1 VIIAV
6 AAAVALVQ
14 AYEYIF
20 PLSRDDPGALC
31 TRRSACDESSV
42 GPIRGGVDRLSFFGS
57 ADSPLVLSTWLF
69 ALVSPPTADG
79 IHMFLQCFVGSVFA
93 WLLGRDR
100 LRLGTWISAVAAIAH
115 ASFSYPV
122 FGFLFNAALIPFFAW
137 FLTPSHALGHR
148 YCCSGSGR
156 HC

>member
-1 VIIAV
+1 MIIAV

-69 ALVSPPTADG
+69 ALVSPPTANG

-100 LRLGTWISAVAAIAH
+100 RIPPVMTVLRD
-115 ASFSYPV
+115 
-122 FGFLFNAALIPFFAW
+122 
-137 FLTPSHALGHR
+137 R
-148 YCCSGSGR
+148 E
-156 HC
+156 